1 MVSDSSSSSYHSDEG
16 LQTNALI
23 QSKTCKYMVYKLL
36 GQGSFGRVVECVKL
50 DTFERVAVKAAKRE
64 YNKFAWNE
72 AAAVK
77 ELSVLDRDRCNLVK
91 YYEVFEYKH
100 RTFISMEMLDISLHD
115 FVTKRSRGPL
125 ALCDIRVILKQMF
138 VALTALKSRGMMH
151 ADIKPDNIML
161 VNQSQQ
167 PYKVKLIDFGFATSP
182 AKIPPGTI
190 IQALSYRAP
199 EVMLG
204 IPVTEAADMWTL
216 GCVAAFLYLGHH
228 LFFSRC
234 EYQMMQTFVHML
246 GQPNKRMLQ
255 EGRYSTK
262 YFWMRKGIIERTW
275 VLKTPAQYSASTGTV
290 IKQTKHHPQPNTES
304 EVEDTAAFLSLLK
317 WMLCVDPVKR
327 ITPVEGL
334 GHRFIT
340 MKHLPED
347 PAVDC
352 YTKSSCTSMEVCPL
366 LSLENEIDS
375 FVTTSE
381 IKRNSEQS
389 GGRSRRAS
397 TFNNCVKTAKIQ
409 RNRQRRAAARKKNQ
423 PAFRR
428 WAWQEEDD
436 MSCRLGVKQK
446 LVIQI
451 PLVGSYSESSDLDS
465 STERNPQPPSPAPQA
480 APPAVASGSSPRVGT
495 PSDGP
500 LPTPEPFSGESDK
513 CAGFLAQVSLTFREL
528 QRFHSNDG
536 AKITYLVQLLR
547 GRALKWAQVVLN
559 SDLR

>member
-1 MVSDSSSSSYHSDEG
+1 LD
-16 LQTNALI
+16 I
-23 QSKTCKYMVYKLL
+23 FLL

-64 YNKFAWNE
+64 YNEFAWKE

-190 IQALSYRAP
+190 IQAL
-199 EVMLG
+199 
-204 IPVTEAADMWTL
+204 TADMWTL

-262 YFWMRKGIIERTW
+262 YFWMRKGIIE
-275 VLKTPAQYSASTGTV
+275 Q
-290 IKQTKHHPQPNTES
+290 S

-375 FVTTSE
+375 FPGSVTGFFLLKGS
-381 IKRNSEQS
+381 
-389 GGRSRRAS
+389 
-397 TFNNCVKTAKIQ
+397 F
-409 RNRQRRAAARKKNQ
+409 
-423 PAFRR
+423 
-428 WAWQEEDD
+428 
-436 MSCRLGVKQK
+436 SC
-446 LVIQI
+446 
-451 PLVGSYSESSDLDS
+451 P
-465 STERNPQPPSPAPQA
+465 
-480 APPAVASGSSPRVGT
+480 
-495 PSDGP
+495 P
-500 LPTPEPFSGESDK
+500 LPK
-513 CAGFLAQVSLTFREL
+513 CLLTGGHMIVGVSFLYCRVFTL
-528 QRFHSNDG
+528 QY
-536 AKITYLVQLLR
+536 KMP
-547 GRALKWAQVVLN
+547 
-559 SDLR
+559 

>member
-1 MVSDSSSSSYHSDEG
+1 SRNFKNINKGKFHTEKG
-16 LQTNALI
+16 
-23 QSKTCKYMVYKLL
+23 
-36 GQGSFGRVVECVKL
+36 
-50 DTFERVAVKAAKRE
+50 E

-115 FVTKRSRGPL
+115 FVIKRSRGPL

-204 IPVTEAADMWTL
+204 IPVTESADMWTL

-228 LFFSRC
+228 L
-234 EYQMMQTFVHML
+234 
-246 GQPNKRMLQ
+246 
-255 EGRYSTK
+255 
-262 YFWMRKGIIERTW
+262 KGIIERTW

-290 IKQTKHHPQPNTES
+290 IKQSTTITDKYACIDDLAKHHPQPNTES
-304 EVEDTAAFLSLLK
+304 KVKDTAAFLSLLK

-381 IKRNSEQS
+381 IKRNSQQS

-397 TFNNCVKTAKIQ
+397 TFNNWS
-409 RNRQRRAAARKKNQ
+409 
-423 PAFRR
+423 F
-428 WAWQEEDD
+428 
-436 MSCRLGVKQK
+436 SC
-446 LVIQI
+446 
-451 PLVGSYSESSDLDS
+451 P
-465 STERNPQPPSPAPQA
+465 
-480 APPAVASGSSPRVGT
+480 
-495 PSDGP
+495 P
-500 LPTPEPFSGESDK
+500 LPK
-513 CAGFLAQVSLTFREL
+513 CLLTGDHQIVGVSFLYCRVFTL
-528 QRFHSNDG
+528 QY
-536 AKITYLVQLLR
+536 KMP
-547 GRALKWAQVVLN
+547 
-559 SDLR
+559 